1 MQEEMED
8 KKMKKMAVLF
18 LTMCLLLALGGC
30 GQTDS
35 DQQAEAQTQTQTA
48 ESEEDGKQTATEYTF
63 ALADGEQK
71 DVSDLIFEQDVT
83 VSGENAQITFV
94 NCEFQGNVIN
104 TASEGTRVI
113 LQSSTVEGQCVFQSD
128 MKETTMEWSFPKFL
142 VDAPVDAAAEDCIGS
157 VIAFGDFEITW
168 NGQPYKMQDA
178 TLFVDLSNA
187 DAGFVPYEG
196 QEANYFCVAQWWEN
210 GEQQVLV
217 ECEYDPNL

>member
-1 MQEEMED
+1 
-8 KKMKKMAVLF
+8 MKKMAVLF
-18 LTMCLLLALGGC
+18 LTMCLMLALGGC
-30 GQTDS
+30 GGGQTDT

-48 ESEEDGKQTATEYTF
+48 ESEEGGKQTATEYTF
-63 ALADGEQK
+63 ALADGEQQ
-71 DVSDLIFEQDVT
+71 DVSDLIFEQNVT

-113 LQSSTVEGQCVFQSD
+113 LQGSTVDGQCVFQSG

-168 NGQPYKMQDA
+168 NGQPYKM
-178 TLFVDLSNA
+178 
-187 DAGFVPYEG
+187 
-196 QEANYFCVAQWWEN
+196 
-210 GEQQVLV
+210 
-217 ECEYDPNL
+217 